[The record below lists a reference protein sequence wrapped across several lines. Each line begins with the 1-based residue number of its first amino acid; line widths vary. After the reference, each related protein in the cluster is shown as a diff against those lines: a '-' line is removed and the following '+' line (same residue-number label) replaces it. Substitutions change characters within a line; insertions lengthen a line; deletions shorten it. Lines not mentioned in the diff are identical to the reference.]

1 MLVNDKQIECN
12 FAKKKPGIK
21 HVLLILFPFKD
32 AALLFLLLL
41 IPFAS
46 LTFTVMNCSVPD

>member
-32 AALLFLLLL
+32 ALLLLLLL